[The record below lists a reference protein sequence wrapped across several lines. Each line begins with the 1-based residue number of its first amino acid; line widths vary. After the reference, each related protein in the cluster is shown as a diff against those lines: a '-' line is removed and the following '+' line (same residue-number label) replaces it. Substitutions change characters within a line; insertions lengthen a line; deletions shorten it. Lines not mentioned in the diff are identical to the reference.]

1 MNDTPTLVRFI
12 ESFAE
17 DGVDD
22 GGMPVYRES
31 IGIILDRP
39 PLLRIEREATEQD
52 FDDYPMQFQL
62 FNKERAARKAVENAK
77 PDGYPLMIWT
87 AISPSELK
95 MCIDRDITTVQELSK
110 LAKQGGS
117 SSIPPQIVEVAKRAQ
132 KMVELQSKIG
142 KHAEVITELT
152 SERDALMEQL
162 KEANATISAQNT
174 LINTLK
180 LRVA

>member
-1 MNDTPTLVRFI
+1 MNDTPTLVRFL
-12 ESFAE
+12 ESYAE
-17 DGVDD
+17 DGVDE

-31 IGIILDRP
+31 IGIILSRP
-39 PLLRIEREATEQD
+39 PLLQIEREATEQD
-52 FDDYPMQFQL
+52 FDDYPVQFQM
-62 FNKERAARKAVENAK
+62 FNKQHAARKAVETAK
-77 PDGYPLMIWT
+77 ADGYPLMIWT

-95 MCIDRDITTVQELSK
+95 MCLDRDITTVQELSK
-110 LAKQGGS
+110 FAKSTGS
-117 SSIPPQIVEVAKRAQ
+117 GVPAQIVEVAKRAQ

-152 SERDALMEQL
+152 NERDALMEQL